1 MDEEQVNFEWSLT
14 PHNASMESKTGIT
27 FTGKDTEYINAHGK
41 LLEMFKTKGESF
53 LINSVEIRISDTP
66 KNKPL
71 SVEVKPKLGLS
82 GRSNLK
88 IYAVNKRGGAT
99 IHITKVSGGDFLH
112 SRSLH
117 SMS

>member
-1 MDEEQVNFEWSLT
+1 MTVESKIFSRIRNQVQVMDEEQVNFEWSLT

-66 KNKPL
+66 KTN
-71 SVEVKPKLGLS
+71 
-82 GRSNLK
+82 
-88 IYAVNKRGGAT
+88 
-99 IHITKVSGGDFLH
+99 H
-112 SRSLH
+112 
-117 SMS
+117 